1 MSSETWSGTW
11 IWIYIESE
19 LNILNNISFEE
30 SIILKYFLTSNI
42 YSWMSPYIIFIIFV
56 KIIKS
61 DFFYLYYYT

>member
-19 LNILNNISFEE
+19 LNILNNLSFEE